1 MGPTANVDCA
11 LSLSGQILARRG
23 PGSQNAS
30 QGKSS
35 LLNQPGTLAGALVP
49 LAPTGSELCRF
60 PASSAGG
67 KWDLGNPLL
76 NWLVML
82 RRQCEERGK
91 QVNLARLEIRGHG
104 TSFATLL

>member
-1 MGPTANVDCA
+1 M
-11 LSLSGQILARRG
+11 
-23 PGSQNAS
+23 
-30 QGKSS
+30 
-35 LLNQPGTLAGALVP
+35 P

-82 RRQCEERGK
+82 HRQCEERGK
-91 QVNLARLEIRGHG
+91 QMDWARLEIRGQE
-104 TSFATLL
+104 TNSAALS

>member
-1 MGPTANVDCA
+1 MGPTANVDSA
-11 LSLSGQILARRG
+11 LSLPGQILARRG

-35 LLNQPGTLAGALVP
+35 VLNQPGTLAGALVP
-49 LAPTGSELCRF
+49 LAPTGSEPCRF

-67 KWDLGNPLL
+67 KWDGNPLL

-91 QVNLARLEIRGHG
+91 RMGWARLEIRGQE
-104 TSFATLL
+104 TSSAALL